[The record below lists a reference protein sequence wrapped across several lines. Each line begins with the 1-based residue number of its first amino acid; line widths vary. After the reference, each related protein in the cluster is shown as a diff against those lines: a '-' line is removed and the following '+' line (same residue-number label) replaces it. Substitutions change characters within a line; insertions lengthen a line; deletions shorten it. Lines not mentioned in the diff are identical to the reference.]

1 MNNEIIAAAVQ
12 MTSGADLTAN
22 LNAAKAWIAQA
33 ADRGANL
40 VLLPENF
47 AFMGITERDK
57 LAIMEPEGR
66 GPIQDFLSSAASR
79 FRLWLIGGSVPLRAD
94 AHGKAYAAC
103 LIYGPDGELRGRY
116 DKIHLFDVNLPSTS
130 ESYRESDTVAA
141 GNEPLLLKTPL
152 GKLGIVICYDIR
164 FPELIRQLSEQGLEI
179 LLVPAAFTAR
189 TGAAHWE
196 VLLRARAIENQ
207 CYVIAADQ
215 GGTHANGR
223 QTYGHS
229 MIIDPWGTVLAQ
241 LAQDPGVCIAHLES
255 CVLEGIRRDFPAL
268 THRKFYSSPS
278 ETTP

>member
-12 MTSGADLTAN
+12 MTSGPDLAAN
-22 LNAAKAWIAQA
+22 LETAKAWIAEA

-47 AFMGITERDK
+47 AFMGMSEHDK
-57 LAIMEPEGR
+57 LTIMEPENGGR
-66 GPIQDFLSSAASR
+66 IQDFLASAASR
-79 FRLWLIGGSVPLRAD
+79 FGLWLIGGSVPLRAD
-94 AHGKAYAAC
+94 VHGKAYAAC
-103 LIYGPDGELRGRY
+103 LIYGPDGELKGRY
-116 DKIHLFDVNLPSTS
+116 DKIHLFDVVVPGTS

-141 GNEPLLLKTPL
+141 GDKPLILDTPL
-152 GKLGIVICYDIR
+152 GKLGVAICYDIR
-164 FPELIRQLSEQGLEI
+164 FPELIRYLSERGLEI

-229 MIIDPWGTVLAQ
+229 MIIDPWGEVLAQ
-241 LAQDPGVCIAHLES
+241 LGKDPGVCLARLKPR
-255 CVLEGIRRDFPAL
+255 VLEGVRRAFPAL
-268 THRKFYSSPS
+268 THRKFYQS
-278 ETTP
+278 